1 MPIYSEVQFLPNYL
15 KYKKKWLNFV
25 LGVDLPLG
33 LFFCKISVFLRRSDI
48 KKAQNE
54 SPTSPDVHQMK
65 ALLHEALHEPK
76 EALGSWKKCL
86 KYSKDKKV
94 KREAKIHIRILS
106 EE

>member
-1 MPIYSEVQFLPNYL
+1 MKILNVIIFIGVLYADSSDSLL
-15 KYKKKWLNFV
+15 KASAALNAGMFV
-25 LGVDLPLG
+25 EALLH
-33 LFFCKISVFLRRSDI
+33 I
-48 KKAQNE
+48 KKAQSE